1 MVVKRVNK
9 FGQGSPPPFRPMPE
23 RKTFLKEVLRNLL
36 YQKFSLARYPWKLYW
51 VQFWN
56 ITKTFSFIQI
66 QYVCLGPFL
75 YLVLSIGILY
85 IGGLIYIMITESNLN
100 CWCCIWCLW
109 QNNKMIFFIAIIIKW
124 WVGED
129 KGRLLQKKRENV
141 GICLKSR
148 TGFNS
153 VMLWNVWF
161 WCLAKQGTDIEAL
174 SGKLKCLCTY
184 FLGIF

>member
-23 RKTFLKEVLRNLL
+23 RKTFLKEVLPNLL

-141 GICLKSR
+141 GIFPISPSPQLGNPMFVKKKKIM
-148 TGFNS
+148 G
-153 VMLWNVWF
+153 
-161 WCLAKQGTDIEAL
+161 
-174 SGKLKCLCTY
+174 Y
-184 FLGIF
+184 FPF